1 MAQKTMTNVIS
12 EEATAYISLP
22 FFLTALQLSP
32 LHKGC
37 DITSEVFPLLLDKGM
52 HLYFCETIG
61 LFDTL
66 EIDNNTLKES
76 LHRTDNL
83 LLESETPRDSI
94 FSQEFIKTNSGNKIT
109 LNNIHVGRSNVMQV
123 YFSMKFDSFP
133 WVQIPW
139 AYSEN
144 DCMDYPMTDFNEK
157 YQTRFDQPF
166 WDNPNSIKPT
176 DQASPLLLQLDRKL
190 AVTQKQNI
198 TISVP
203 NNQSL
208 IDIPLSDLLNQN
220 YLQSPDEFQRAFY
233 IYVWITNLNNEL
245 DTLKP
250 DDYRNDKKSYD
261 NRVSSLNTKIAEI
274 NTYLLSLD
282 SCGNEEKQD
291 QTLLNSQSEPSNN
304 RDIDKWLW
312 ETWLEN
318 GKLGGSAFFMHLKKY
333 KGQKGSPILDH
344 YTSGS
349 HPSIKWRT
357 ANIEGQLYKKS
368 IQNMVGGT
376 FKKIPVKPES

>member
-1 MAQKTMTNVIS
+1 MTNVIS

-32 LHKGC
+32 LHRGC
-37 DITSEVFPLLLDKGM
+37 DITSEVFPLLLNKGL

-66 EIDNNTLKES
+66 EIDNDTLKES

-83 LLESETPRDSI
+83 LLESEIPRDSI

-109 LNNIHVGRSNVMQV
+109 LNNIHVGRNNVMQV

-144 DCMDYPMTDFNEK
+144 SCMDYPMTDFNEK
-157 YQTRFDQPF
+157 YQTRFGQSF
-166 WDNPNSIKPT
+166 WDNPNLIEPT
-176 DQASPLLLQLDRKL
+176 DHPPPLLLQLDRKL
-190 AVTQKQNI
+190 AVIQKQNI

-203 NNQSL
+203 NNQLL
-208 IDIPLSDLLNQN
+208 IDTPLSELLNQN
-220 YLQSPDEFQRAFY
+220 NLQSPDEFHRAFN
-233 IYVWITNLNNEL
+233 IYVWLTNLNNEL
-245 DTLKP
+245 NTLKFE
-250 DDYRNDKKSYD
+250 DYRNDKKSYD
-261 NRVSSLNTKIAEI
+261 NRVSALNMTIAEI
-274 NTYLLSLD
+274 NSYLLSLD
-282 SCGNEEKQD
+282 SSGSQKKQNETVLSE
-291 QTLLNSQSEPSNN
+291 QSVPSN
-304 RDIDKWLW
+304 RDIDKWLL
-312 ETWLEN
+312 EIWLEN

-349 HPSIKWRT
+349 HPAIKWRT
-357 ANIEGQLYKKS
+357 ANIEGELSKKR
-368 IQNMVGGT
+368 IQNIVSGV
-376 FKKIPVKPES
+376 FKKISVKPEN